1 MVIEGLEHGTLLRRS
16 RKGHHSL
23 GRLIDG
29 RHLGELVVTV
39 VGTAAQHVEHLE
51 ATHIAVAVEVGL
63 ELAVVAARCQIA
75 YTHHLGIQSVM
86 GNGIENQTFGQ
97 ELRADVTVVEELSE
111 PQLALIQHGH
121 LFAVVMDNPYLAYGG
136 SGDMYQS
143 CAGIQTEVYA
153 ALCTTDVHILDIG
166 TLGEVLHIGSAVE
179 YSVDVAVH
187 IDFLCHVA
195 IHHKET
201 GAEEFFK

>member
-1 MVIEGLEHGTLLRRS
+1 MIQFPIIQDKLFFEMTPLLPTTEYDDPSTSFHPYALARFSEIQGT
-16 RKGHHSL
+16 
-23 GRLIDG
+23 
-29 RHLGELVVTV
+29 
-39 VGTAAQHVEHLE
+39 
-51 ATHIAVAVEVGL
+51 
-63 ELAVVAARCQIA
+63 
-75 YTHHLGIQSVM
+75 
-86 GNGIENQTFGQ
+86 
-97 ELRADVTVVEELSE
+97 
-111 PQLALIQHGH
+111 
-121 LFAVVMDNPYLAYGG
+121 
-136 SGDMYQS
+136 
-143 CAGIQTEVYA
+143 GIQTEVYA